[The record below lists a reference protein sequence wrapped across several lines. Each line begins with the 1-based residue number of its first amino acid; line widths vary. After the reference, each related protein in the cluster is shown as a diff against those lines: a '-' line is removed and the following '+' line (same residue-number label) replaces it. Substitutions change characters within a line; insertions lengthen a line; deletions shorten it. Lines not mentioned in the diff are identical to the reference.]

1 MRGCAQAEPPEVL
14 LPTGVVSAC
23 WQQALD
29 ADPALAADLG
39 PDGREP
45 LHAVEEISVAD
56 EA

>member
-1 MRGCAQAEPPEVL
+1 MRGCAEVEPPEVL
-14 LPTGVVSAC
+14 LPTGVASAC
-23 WQQALD
+23 WQQAVE
-29 ADPALAADLG
+29 ADPALAAELG